1 MTRSEK
7 AWYQRICTPVNY
19 CQYSIQRLKH
29 NVVPDSGFFIDNTLY
44 DWLLRERTSATQ
56 LALFAEML
64 VAFLFVGAPPQLAL
78 FVEMLVAFLFVGAP
92 PQLAVFVYFT
102 LYSFS
107 IFDYSNCKDKRYN

>member
-1 MTRSEK
+1 MLSQTLVSLL
-7 AWYQRICTPVNY
+7 IILCM
-19 CQYSIQRLKH
+19 I
-29 NVVPDSGFFIDNTLY
+29 GFLG
-44 DWLLRERTSATQ
+44 RTSATQ

-64 VAFLFVGAPPQLAL
+64 VAFLFVGT
-78 FVEMLVAFLFVGAP
+78 P